1 MYQEACELTAYLCLI
16 YNIDPF
22 GYTYHNGIKVPNI
35 LCHADSHTLGLGCDH
50 GDIMH
55 WFPKYGKNMDTVR
68 NDVAELLKSAI
79 PDEEEEEMTQEK
91 FNEMMNVWIA
101 ESEKLPPEYWSKDAR
116 KWAETNGLIKG
127 DGNGNG
133 MYKRMM
139 TREEFVTVLYR
150 AFKEFNLI

>member
-1 MYQEACELTAYLCLI
+1 
-16 YNIDPF
+16 
-22 GYTYHNGIKVPNI
+22 
-35 LCHADSHTLGLGCDH
+35 
-50 GDIMH
+50 
-55 WFPKYGKNMDTVR
+55 MDTAR